1 MDVGLLFVKQKM
13 KLGSQDFVSK
23 EGLELLE
30 SLFKSSG
37 EGIMLFNE
45 KGEVVMSNPRAREM
59 FGYDEGEVLGQKV
72 EKFVP
77 QQAQR
82 KHQGYR
88 KEYIKHPEPRRMGI
102 GRDLS
107 GLKKDGSTFPLEIS
121 LSYMQHQNEKLVVAF
136 ITDISIRKENEKKLE
151 EQRQKLEEYTSELEQ
166 KVKARTS
173 ELEHMN
179 LGLESQI
186 QERKLAEEALKKSL
200 QDLKKAEQEILKSL
214 EKEKELGE
222 LKSRFVSMASHEF
235 RTPLTTVLSSANLIA
250 KYTETNQQEAREK
263 HIQRIK
269 KSVQNLTN
277 ILNDFLSLEKL
288 ESGVQKVEMQSVNVQ
303 ELLQEVIEEMEQSTK
318 KDQDIIL
325 KGSAPVIQTDGHI
338 LKNILFNLISN
349 ASKYS
354 PEGKSIE
361 VVMESIDGLN
371 IHVID
376 NGIGIPQAEQKGL
389 FERFFR
395 AGNAT
400 NIQGTGLGLNIVK
413 KYIQLINGEITFISK
428 EGEGS
433 TFTIT
438 LPI

>member
-1 MDVGLLFVKQKM
+1 MSTKETVTDRGLDVLEKLF
-13 KLGSQDFVSK
+13 
-23 EGLELLE
+23 E
-30 SLFKSSG
+30 SSG
-37 EGIMLFNE
+37 EGIMLFNGS
-45 KGEVVMSNPRAREM
+45 GEVVMVNPRAREM
-59 FGYDEGEVLGQKV
+59 FGYKDGELLGEKV

-77 QQAQR
+77 LEAKKRHKNYRDEYLR
-82 KHQGYR
+82 K
-88 KEYIKHPEPRRMGI
+88 PEPRRMGI
-102 GRDLS
+102 GRDLE

-121 LSYMQHQNEKLVVAF
+121 LSYMQHNKERLVVAF

-151 EQRQKLEEYTSELEQ
+151 EQREKLKEYTSELEQ

-179 LGLESQI
+179 LGLQSQI
-186 QERKLAEEALKKSL
+186 QERKLAEEALKQSL
-200 QDLKKAEQEILKSL
+200 EDLKEAEQEILKSL

-250 KYTETNQQEAREK
+250 KYTESDQQGAREK
-263 HIQRIK
+263 HIERIR

-277 ILNDFLSLEKL
+277 ILNDFLSIEKL
-288 ESGVQKVEMQSVNVQ
+288 ESGAQKVEMIDVNLN
-303 ELLQEVIEEMEQSTK
+303 ELITEVAEEMQQNLKKGQKISIEGSTPSIK
-318 KDQDIIL
+318 
-325 KGSAPVIQTDGHI
+325 TDAHI
-338 LKNILFNLISN
+338 LKNALINLISN

-354 PEGKSIE
+354 SEDKEIQIKVDQDSL
-361 VVMESIDGLN
+361 LN

-376 NGIGIPQAEQKGL
+376 AGIGIPEDEQQNL
-389 FERFFR
+389 FSRFFR

-413 KYIQLINGEITFISK
+413 KYVYLINGKISFSSK
-428 EGEGS
+428 EGKGS
-433 TFTIT
+433 TFTIS

>member
-1 MDVGLLFVKQKM
+1 MNKIR
-13 KLGSQDFVSK
+13 LGSQDIVSK

-30 SLFKSSG
+30 SLFKSSA

-45 KGEVVMSNPRAREM
+45 QGEVVMANPRAREM
-59 FGYDEGEVLGQKV
+59 FGYNEGEVLGQKV
-72 EKFVP
+72 ENFVP
-77 QQAQR
+77 KKSQE
-82 KHQGYR
+82 KHHAYR
-88 KEYIKHPEPRRMGI
+88 SEYIRKPEPRRMGI

-107 GLKKDGSTFPLEIS
+107 GLRKDGSSFPLEIS
-121 LSYMQHQNEKLVVAF
+121 LSYMQHQSEKLVVAF
-136 ITDISIRKENEKKLE
+136 ITDISVRKENEKKLE
-151 EQRQKLEEYTSELEQ
+151 EQRKELKQYTNELEK

-186 QERKLAEEALKKSL
+186 QERKLAEEALKQSL
-200 QDLKKAEQEILKSL
+200 QDLKKAEQEILNSL

-250 KYTETNQQEAREK
+250 KYTESDQQESREK
-263 HIQRIK
+263 HIQRIR

-288 ESGVQKVEMQSVNVQ
+288 ESGAQKVVFVDVNIDA
-303 ELLQEVIEEMEQSTK
+303 LLEEAIEEMSSNLK
-318 KDQDIIL
+318 KGQEI
-325 KGSAPVIQTDGHI
+325 KVIGKAASIKTDEHI

-354 PEGKSIE
+354 MEGDVIE
-361 VVMESIDGLN
+361 LKIERGEHLLIHIID
-371 IHVID
+371 H
-376 NGIGIPQAEQKGL
+376 GIGIPESEQQKM
-389 FERFFR
+389 FDRFFR
-395 AGNAT
+395 AANAT

-413 KYIQLINGEITFISK
+413 KYSDLLHGKIVFESTQNV
-428 EGEGS
+428 GS
-433 TFTIT
+433 TFTLT